1 MSLFSG
7 WRAAFRIARRDAVR
21 AKGRSALV
29 VAMIAL
35 PVLGVT
41 AADLTYRSALP
52 TVAEDLTAD
61 LGAADA
67 LFIDQGMG
75 PVRLE
80 QMPDGVLWGTPEDA
94 PDTLPEDERKPVDVP
109 ATFPKGSRYLTE
121 QSLPASVTTRHG
133 ITDTQITEL
142 AVADPLL
149 RGRVELTEG
158 AYPKAKD
165 EIAATEAFLKAA
177 GLSVGDR
184 VTVRG
189 PEQAYTLTGA
199 LELPADLKSESLF
212 AHRPRRGRRRPRGGA
227 RRRCRQ
233 PGQPPRRHRPR

>member
-1 MSLFSG
+1 MSLFPG
-7 WRAAFRIARRDAVR
+7 WRAAFRIARRDALR

-52 TVAEDLTAD
+52 TAAEELTAD

-67 LFIDQGMG
+67 LFVDQGMG
-75 PVRLE
+75 PVPLW
-80 QMPDGVLWGTPEDA
+80 QMPDGIMWQTPDGA
-94 PDTLPEDERKPVDVP
+94 PETFYDDERKPVDVP
-109 ATFPKGSRYLTE
+109 ATFPKGSRSLTE
-121 QSLPASVTTRHG
+121 QSVPASVTTRHG

-142 AVADPLL
+142 AVADPML

-158 AYPKAKD
+158 SYPKTKD
-165 EIAATEAFLKAA
+165 EIAATGAFLKAA

-189 PEQAYTLTGA
+189 PSRSTPS
-199 LELPADLKSESLF
+199 PARWSS
-212 AHRPRRGRRRPRGGA
+212 
-227 RRRCRQ
+227 
-233 PGQPPRRHRPR
+233 PPS